1 MSSQVAKLEADA
13 KAAELETR
21 VAFLEQGLET
31 KKDNIA
37 AAVTERAN
45 SEAAKHEK
53 RVEPLEQETN
63 TEEGKTPEAEAKR
76 AISKMATVFDPQ
88 RRVS

>member
-1 MSSQVAKLEADA
+1 VGAVGPRLAWG
-13 KAAELETR
+13 R
-21 VAFLEQGLET
+21 VLQGSGRSTLEQELDT

-37 AAVTERAN
+37 AAVAESAN

-53 RVEPLEQETN
+53 RVEPLEQEIN
-63 TEEGKTPEAEAKR
+63 TEEDKTPEAEAKG